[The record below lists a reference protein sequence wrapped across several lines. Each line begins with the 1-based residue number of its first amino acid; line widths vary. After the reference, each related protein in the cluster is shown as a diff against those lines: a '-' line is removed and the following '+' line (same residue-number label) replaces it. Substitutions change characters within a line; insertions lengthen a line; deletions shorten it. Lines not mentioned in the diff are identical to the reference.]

1 VPPRIHV
8 FLWLLA
14 KNKLLT
20 RDNIDKRRSLEDLSC
35 LFYSEPESAHHLFF
49 ECCVASSIWNTM
61 SEVLGV
67 SVGRNFES
75 IAKLWLRD
83 KHLKYINLCNAAVL
97 WCLWKTRNDI
107 CFQDPYWRGTRKVL
121 GRCARTI
128 KNWSMLL
135 PGAGELDKVVGE
147 LEKLSAS
154 PLQIAWRCARQEE
167 SVASS
172 LVDVI
177 TSSPDEGS
185 NSNVVLNCIDPGE
198 VAQLRGGLLTPEER
212 SCELVL

>member
-1 VPPRIHV
+1 
-8 FLWLLA
+8 
-14 KNKLLT
+14 
-20 RDNIDKRRSLEDLSC
+20 
-35 LFYSEPESAHHLFF
+35 
-49 ECCVASSIWNTM
+49 
-61 SEVLGV
+61 
-67 SVGRNFES
+67 
-75 IAKLWLRD
+75 
-83 KHLKYINLCNAAVL
+83 
-97 WCLWKTRNDI
+97 
-107 CFQDPYWRGTRKVL
+107 VL

-135 PGAGELDKVVGE
+135 PGAGELNKVVGE

-154 PLQIAWRCARQEE
+154 PLQIAWRCAQQEE

-198 VAQLRGGLLTPEER
+198 VAQLHGGLLTPEER
-212 SCELVL
+212 SCELVS